1 LAFAVVDALSPTE
14 RSRVRRAPH
23 RAATDPAL
31 LHAVLDEALICHVGF
46 VDGDAPVVI
55 PTSYGRDGDVLYLHG
70 STGSRTMR
78 HLATGAPV
86 CVTVTLLDGLVLAR
100 SVMHHSMNYRSAVIF
115 GAARAVTEPA
125 ERMHA
130 FEVITEHLVPGRWAD
145 ARHPNRR
152 EAAATAIVALDLTE
166 ASVKLR
172 TGGPNDDAQD
182 LDAGTWAGV
191 LPITS
196 HVGAPM
202 ADADTPDGVNPPPY
216 ATVYRRPATSRV
228 D

>member
-1 LAFAVVDALSPTE
+1 MPDALSVTPRT
-14 RSRVRRAPH
+14 RVRRAPE
-23 RAATDPAL
+23 RQATDPTL
-31 LHAVLDEALICHVGF
+31 LHEVLDEALICHVGF
-46 VDGDAPVVI
+46 VDNDTPAVI

-70 STGSRTMR
+70 STGSRMMR
-78 HLATGAPV
+78 HLQTGAAL

-115 GAARAVTEPA
+115 GSGRAVTDPA

-130 FEVITEHLVPGRWAD
+130 FEVITEHLVPGRWPD

-152 EAAATAIVALDLTE
+152 EAAATAIVAVDLVE

-172 TGGPNDDAQD
+172 SGGPKDDAED

-191 LPITS
+191 LPVTS
-196 HVGAPM
+196 QVGAPVT
-202 ADADTPDGVNPPPY
+202 DAYTPEGVSPPPY

>member
-1 LAFAVVDALSPTE
+1 MVDTLSPTE
-14 RSRVRRAPH
+14 RTRVRRAPD

-31 LHAVLDEALICHVGF
+31 LRAVLDEALICHVGF
-46 VDGDAPVVI
+46 VDDDTPVVI
-55 PTSYGRDGDVLYLHG
+55 PTAYGRDGDLVYLHG
-70 STGSRTMR
+70 STGSRMMR

-115 GAARAVTEPA
+115 GTARAVTDPA

-172 TGGPNDDAQD
+172 TGGPNDDEQD

-196 HVGAPM
+196 HVGTPD
-202 ADADTPDGVNPPPY
+202 ADAHTPPGVAPPPY
-216 ATVYRRPATSRV
+216 VTGYTRPSHSTGNSG
-228 D
+228 